1 MTTEQAR
8 KLLIKIQTLESDIE
22 TIDKTILEIGVSGY
36 ASATLS
42 SGSGSKSYTRQS
54 IDSLTNLREYLSKQI
69 AKYRKLLNGG
79 CGINTIYTVYS

>member
-1 MTTEQAR
+1 MTIEQAR

-42 SGSGSKSYTRQS
+42 SGSGSKSYTRAS
-54 IDSLTNLREYLSKQI
+54 ISELTNLREYLSKQI

-79 CGINTIYTVYS
+79 SCISTIYTVYS